1 MALLGTGEGRI
12 IIVACREGQV
22 SYIGKGDIS
31 IFTQA
36 LVNGLR
42 GNGVRNSNGF
52 ISAFG
57 LYEHIYESVTS
68 VVKAQIDDVQEPE
81 LTVLKGV
88 GPFAVSLY
96 QGASTLGGIQPFEA
110 LPPGLAVRQISPE
123 QSVRMYE
130 ARVVHTGGGAY
141 TEGNVYTGGGPF
153 IGRDQINIFL
163 SEKSR
168 VWAGVPRMPNHF
180 VGRETQIAELVRK
193 LCSGGSYALSAEGL
207 PGVGKTTLAVALAHH
222 QDVLAR
228 FADGVLW
235 AGLGPHAAASS
246 ALLDWADALDVDLTD
261 IAEDKDRSKELKKAI
276 GDRALLLIID
286 DAWEREPAE
295 LLRCGGP
302 NCVHLLT
309 TRNQR
314 IALKFAGHVESVE
327 ELAPQAAREFLH
339 VLAPKAYDAGP
350 ELADRLLEAVGY
362 LPLAI
367 ELLGGYLNA
376 GESLYY
382 AAKSRQALDELTDPA
397 RRLALAG
404 QRIGSD
410 DVMTLEEIIALSLD
424 GLREESASAVDVF
437 YQLGAFAPKPAR
449 FSLAAAEAVTQG
461 DAAIF
466 ALLADRNLLEIAQD
480 ESHTLHQTL
489 WDVARTRTAD
499 EGYQR
504 HRDYYLALVNEDR
517 EAWQRIETVYSQVQ
531 QAWRRTLDE
540 PETPRLLDFVWALRV
555 YQERRGLWQDF
566 LGWANRGL
574 KWTRDNDERSDEA
587 TLLTNIGAVYDALG
601 DKQQALDFYNQ
612 ALPLRRAGG
621 RPQRRSH
628 HPQQHRRCLRRPGR
642 QAAGP
647 RLLQPGPAPDAPWAT
662 AAARPP
668 PSTTSAVS
676 TTPWATSSRPSTT
689 TTRPCP

>member
-1 MALLGTGEGRI
+1 MALLGTGEGRVV
-12 IIVACREGQV
+12 IVACREGQV

-52 ISAFG
+52 VGAFG

-81 LTVLKGV
+81 LPVLKGV

-110 LPPGLAVRQISPE
+110 LPPGLAVRHSPE

-130 ARVVHTGGGAY
+130 ARAVHTGGGAY

-153 IGRDQINIFL
+153 IRRDQINIFL

-180 VGRETQIAELVRK
+180 VGRETQVAELVRK

-222 QDVLAR
+222 QDVLAH

-286 DAWEREPAE
+286 DAWEREPAD

-314 IALKFAGHVESVE
+314 IALNSPDTSKPSKSLRRRPPASSCT
-327 ELAPQAAREFLH
+327 A
-339 VLAPKAYDAGP
+339 LAPKAYDAGP

-410 DVMTLEEIIALSLD
+410 DVMTLEETIALSLD

-489 WDVARTRTAD
+489 WDVARTQTAD
-499 EGYQR
+499 ETYHR
-504 HRDYYLALVNEDR
+504 HRDYYLALVDEDR
-517 EAWQRIETVYSQVQ
+517 QNWQRIEAVYGQIK
-531 QAWRRTLDE
+531 QAWQRTLGEADK
-540 PETPRLLDFVWALRV
+540 PRLLDFVWALRL
-555 YQERRGLWQDF
+555 YQERRGLWQDY
-566 LGWANRGL
+566 LAWANHGL
-574 KWTRDNDERSDEA
+574 EWTRANDEQSDEA
-587 TLLTNIGAVYDALG
+587 TLLN
-601 DKQQALDFYNQ
+601 
-612 ALPLRRAGG
+612 
-621 RPQRRSH
+621 
-628 HPQQHRRCLRRPGR
+628 QHRQCLRRPGR

-647 RLLQPGPAPDAPWAT
+647 RLLQPGPAP
-662 AAARPP
+662 
-668 PSTTSAVS
+668 
-676 TTPWATSSRPSTT
+676 
-689 TTRPCP
+689 